1 MKRRDFLKNLGAAA
15 VGVELTARDR
25 RDVVAVQQETTMAR
39 THQIGWSEFVD
50 RASAAFAD
58 VEDKE
63 SLDDEHYVFALAAI
77 AARLN
82 EVPDVETFANDG
94 LGPSI
99 RTGPIMIRP
108 RQPFFTLK
116 WAMTPNAVLPYHNH
130 PNYSFVTLVLEGS
143 LRIRNFE
150 ITGAAPGY
158 DDPSPFP
165 VLQTLDQVLVPGRV
179 NTLTRSRDYIHSFE
193 AGDAGAT
200 GIDIGILHTE
210 DVGFSYL
217 AIDDPRPSTVVEARW
232 DRELTR
238 AVRGR

>member
-1 MKRRDFLKNLGAAA
+1 
-15 VGVELTARDR
+15 
-25 RDVVAVQQETTMAR
+25 MAQ
-39 THQIGWSEFVD
+39 THQIGWTEFVE

-58 VEDKE
+58 VDDKE
-63 SLDDEHYVFALAAI
+63 TLDDEHYVFALAAL

-82 EVPDVETFANDG
+82 EAPDVETFTNDG
-94 LGPSI
+94 LGPTV

-116 WAMTPNAVLPYHNH
+116 WAMSPNAVLPYHNH

-150 ITGAAPGY
+150 ISGAAPGY
-158 DDPSPFP
+158 DDGSPFR
-165 VLQTLDQVLVPGRV
+165 VVQTLDQVLVPGRV

-193 AGDAGAT
+193 AGDAGAI
-200 GIDIGILHTE
+200 GIDIGILHSE

-217 AIDDPRPSTVVEARW
+217 AIDDPRPSTSLEARW

-238 AVRGR
+238 AVRGTA